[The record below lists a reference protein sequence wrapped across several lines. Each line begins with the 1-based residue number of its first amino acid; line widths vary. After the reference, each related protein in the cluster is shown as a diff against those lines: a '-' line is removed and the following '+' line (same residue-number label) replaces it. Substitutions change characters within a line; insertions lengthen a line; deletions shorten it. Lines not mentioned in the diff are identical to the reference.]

1 MSQTTSALAG
11 LAGNKTVG
19 AASSSLLPVQQE
31 ASIHTPERRDLE
43 ELAGGRANGARSL
56 RVDAR
61 VGCCPS
67 TPSWARSAA
76 MSERETP
83 RKMPTGQG
91 WPGLC
96 SLTCQGLRFPPAA
109 TTSRLPETQPASCCF
124 ALDLL
129 LYRGVFLT
137 LHSSIFHIFQ

>member
-1 MSQTTSALAG
+1 
-11 LAGNKTVG
+11 
-19 AASSSLLPVQQE
+19 
-31 ASIHTPERRDLE
+31 
-43 ELAGGRANGARSL
+43 
-56 RVDAR
+56 
-61 VGCCPS
+61 
-67 TPSWARSAA
+67 

-96 SLTCQGLRFPPAA
+96 SLMCQGLRFPPAA